1 MQKGM
6 RVILLSWL
14 VPVVIFSSCNNFRKI
29 QKSGDWELKYRAAM
43 EYYDK
48 EEYFKAATLFEEI
61 IPILRGRPEAE
72 RVQFYFA
79 YAHYYQKQYILSSH
93 YFKTFFTIYSRSELA
108 EEAMYMHAYS
118 LFLDSPEFYLDQTSS
133 YDAIYAMQSFLN
145 TYPNSGYKKQAN
157 QIIDQLQVKLE
168 EKAYKNAM
176 QFYKLE
182 KYHGGEGLRA
192 ALISFENF
200 QKDYPDSRLNQEI
213 SFFKIECSYK
223 LAKNS
228 IRSRQRERL
237 METIGFYE
245 FFIDTYPS
253 SDNIK
258 DAENIYIDILDD
270 LEKLAKNNL

>member
-1 MQKGM
+1 M
-6 RVILLSWL
+6 RVILLSW
-14 VPVVIFSSCNNFRKI
+14 VVIAVIFSSCNNFRKI

-43 EYYDK
+43 EYYDN
-48 EEYFKAATLFEEI
+48 EDYFKAATLFEEI

-93 YFKTFFTIYSRSELA
+93 YFQTFYTIYSRSELA

-118 LFLDSPEFYLDQTSS
+118 LFLDSPDFYLDQTSS
-133 YDAIYAMQSFLN
+133 YEAIYAMQSFLN

-168 EKAYKNAM
+168 EKAYANAM

-200 QKDYPDSRLNQEI
+200 QKDYPDSRLNEEI
-213 SFFKIECSYK
+213 SFFRIECSYK

-237 METIGFYE
+237 MDTIEFYE
-245 FFIDTYPS
+245 YFIDTYPS
-253 SDNIK
+253 SENIR
-258 DAENIYIDILDD
+258 DAEDIYIDILDD

>member
-1 MQKGM
+1 MRKGM
-6 RVILLSWL
+6 RVILLSWVVL
-14 VPVVIFSSCNNFRKI
+14 VIIFSSCNNFRKI

-93 YFKTFFTIYSRSELA
+93 YFQTFFTIYSRSELA

-118 LFLDSPEFYLDQTSS
+118 LFLDSPDFYLDQTSS

-145 TYPNSGYKKQAN
+145 TYPNSGYKQQAN

-168 EKAYKNAM
+168 ENAM

-200 QKDYPDSRLNQEI
+200 QKDYPDSRLNEDI

-237 METIGFYE
+237 METIDYYE

-253 SDNIK
+253 SENVR

>member
-1 MQKGM
+1 MLKG
-6 RVILLSWL
+6 RRFILLSWL
-14 VPVVIFSSCNNFRKI
+14 VLILIFSSCNNFRKI
-29 QKSGDWELKYRAAM
+29 QKSGDWELKYRAAL
-43 EYYDK
+43 EYYDQ
-48 EEYFKAATLFEEI
+48 EEYYKASTLFEEI

-118 LFLDSPEFYLDQTSS
+118 LFLDSPEFNLDQTSTF
-133 YDAIYAMQSFLN
+133 DAINSMQIFLN
-145 TYPNSGYKKQAN
+145 SYPVSGYKNQAN

-168 EKAYKNAM
+168 EKAYKNAL
-176 QFYKLE
+176 QYYKLE
-182 KYHGGEGLRA
+182 KYHGGEALKA

-200 QKDYPDSRLNQEI
+200 QKEYPDSRLNEDI

-223 LAKNS
+223 LAKSS

-237 METIGFYE
+237 NVTIDYYQY
-245 FFIDTYPS
+245 FIDNYPS
-253 SDNIK
+253 SDNVRN
-258 DAENIYIDILDD
+258 AEDIYVNVLDD